1 MKRLDARLGCRI
13 AVLLW
18 ASLWM
23 LAIPLFHVH
32 PAVNHRHGGAVHA
45 YGVTVHTV
53 LSSDVDGEFDYHHH
67 GDPSELRAQA
77 GAPRVSL
84 FDHHSHSLDQHPEV
98 EFSLL
103 NESSE
108 RKAFKPFFAPALA
121 FSTSLVSHIDT
132 VVRIDVPSIPVQ
144 PSRIFVRRSQSRA
157 PPILLS

>member
-1 MKRLDARLGCRI
+1 MKKVGERLGWLRI

-53 LSSDVDGEFDYHHH
+53 LSVDLDGEFDDHHDV
-67 GDPSELRAQA
+67 DPSEESASRL
-77 GAPRVSL
+77 SL
-84 FDHHSHSLDQHPEV
+84 FDHHSHSWDQHPEI

-108 RKAFKPFFAPALA
+108 RKAFKPFFTSALALETSPISRIDTQVRTEAPALP
-121 FSTSLVSHIDT
+121 
-132 VVRIDVPSIPVQ
+132 VRVF
-144 PSRIFVRRSQSRA
+144 RIFVHHLPSRA
-157 PPILLS
+157 PPLFLS